1 MRVMG
6 IPALLCGVALAAGVQ
21 SQPQCSSVSST
32 TEARRVVFVCEHGS
46 VKSLIAASYFNR
58 RAQAKG
64 LSVRAIARGVTPE
77 LSVPLPVRNG
87 LHAAGFDVSGYVPQL
102 LEASEIKDAT
112 LVVSF
117 DEDISDAVAGRTRYL
132 KWDNLPAVLSDY
144 AGGKDAIVKQVDRL
158 VREFADGR
166 HREQ

>member
-21 SQPQCSSVSST
+21 SQPQSSAVST
-32 TEARRVVFVCEHGS
+32 TSEAPRIVFVCEHGS

-58 RAQAKG
+58 RARAKG
-64 LSVRAIARGVTPE
+64 LTVRAIARGVAPE
-77 LSVPLPVRNG
+77 STVPLPVRDG
-87 LHAAGFDVSGYVPQL
+87 LRAAGFDVSGYIPRL
-102 LEASEIKDAT
+102 LEASDIKDAT

-117 DEDISDAVAGRTRYL
+117 HEDISDAVAGRTRYL

-158 VREFADGR
+158 VRELANGR

>member
-1 MRVMG
+1 MG
-6 IPALLCGVALAAGVQ
+6 IAALLYGVATAAGIQ
-21 SQPQCSSVSST
+21 SHPQRYAVSSKS
-32 TEARRVVFVCEHGS
+32 EAPPVVFVCEHGS

-77 LSVPLPVRNG
+77 PTVPLPVRNG
-87 LHAAGFDVSGYVPQL
+87 LYAAGFDVSGYIPQL
-102 LEASEIKDAT
+102 LEASDISGAT

-117 DEDISDAVAGRTRYL
+117 DEDISDAVEGRTRYL

-144 AGGKDAIVKQVDRL
+144 ARGKDAIGKQVDRL
-158 VREFADGR
+158 MYELAGGR
-166 HREQ
+166 HHER